1 MAAGETR
8 APQADAL
15 RINDVQALRVAD
27 GPPPVGNLAPR
38 VGILPRQALAGA
50 EATVV
55 VKQNDEARF
64 GEGPCEGLDFML
76 LHTGIAMRHGDCG
89 APALTC
95 RHVKPA
101 AQLSR
106 WANVLYQVP
115 SKNADRKALFL

>member
-1 MAAGETR
+1 
-8 APQADAL
+8 
-15 RINDVQALRVAD
+15 
-27 GPPPVGNLAPR
+27 
-38 VGILPRQALAGA
+38 
-50 EATVV
+50 

-101 AQLSR
+101 AQLVGRSPR
-106 WANVLYQVP
+106 LLP
-115 SKNADRKALFL
+115 LSDCRP